1 MVARSTYTIRM
12 ASMLASA
19 LSIIALATPASA
31 QDNDGGIL
39 GDDFAVDSGAIVV
52 TADRIGANLFEA
64 VDVPADS
71 CLSAAP
77 EVGAEEPGFVID
89 GSSFRKASDLE
100 RVRRKT
106 RAGTIFV
113 KGGNYVGQRFRKA
126 KLYDMCFF
134 DADMSQTDWR
144 EFSGTGIGFIDIDLT
159 GANMTQTA
167 IPFVLFRDTKLAEVD
182 ARAADF
188 RNGQLDGGWTGS
200 VRNLDLTGANLTG
213 FRVRCG
219 DTEADGCPADR
230 DGMNLRGANLRRAS
244 FYDFFFPD
252 GDLSDATIDQ
262 TELSLDHLP
271 DLEGATLVGPVV
283 LRSDRRAVMLFPA
296 EAALLADV
304 DADAGEDGVDPCS
317 GPVAG
322 AVALLCEMPGSEIAA
337 LLRSVTALEQAAA
350 TRPGYAAGTATWS
363 ATRDACLDLAE
374 EQRNSCLVSA
384 YRTRQASLRSEA
396 GSPTWLTRPGYRLF
410 LSSEAAFP
418 TATGRPGLYGRVLP
432 ILLDSASA
440 AVIVRVDED
449 GNAEARGVA
458 AGGCAF
464 EAGDLM
470 SVPETGSLN
479 LSTVTGRGRR
489 ARRVAGDPLLTFSG
503 GDAVVD
509 SETLI
514 ELGSCA
520 SDSDVFPRLKAIAL
534 DDDLLA
540 DIYRRF

>member
-1 MVARSTYTIRM
+1 MIASFRKFVRRAAGFTIFVA
-12 ASMLASA
+12 AA
-19 LSIIALATPASA
+19 LSATPVAA
-31 QDNDGGIL
+31 QDGDGGIL
-39 GDDFAVDSGAIVV
+39 GDDFATDSGAIVI
-52 TADRIGANLFEA
+52 TADRIGANLFEP
-64 VDVPADS
+64 VEVPESS
-71 CLSAAP
+71 CLAAAP
-77 EVGAEEPGFVID
+77 EVGSQEPGFVID
-89 GSSFRKASDLE
+89 GGRFRKASDLE

-113 KGGNYVGQRFRKA
+113 SGGNYVGQKFRKA

-159 GANMTQTA
+159 GANMSQTA
-167 IPFVLFRDTKLAEVD
+167 MPFVLFRDTKLAEVD
-182 ARAADF
+182 ARTADF
-188 RNGQLDGGWTGS
+188 RNGQLDGGWEGS

-219 DTEADGCPADR
+219 DTEVDGCPADR
-230 DGMNLRGANLRRAS
+230 EGLNLRDANLRRAS
-244 FYDFFFPD
+244 FYDFFFPA
-252 GDLSDATIDQ
+252 GDLSGATIDQ

-271 DLEGATLVGPVV
+271 EIEGAKLVGPVV

-296 EAALLADV
+296 EAGLLADV
-304 DADAGEDGVDPCS
+304 DAGEGEDGVDPCS
-317 GPVAG
+317 GAVAG
-322 AVALLCEMPGSEIAA
+322 AVAVLCAMPGSEIAA
-337 LLRSVTALEQAAA
+337 LLRSVTALEQTAA
-350 TRPGYAAGTATWS
+350 TRPGYSTGMATWS

-374 EQRNSCLVSA
+374 EQRNACLVSA
-384 YRTRQASLRSEA
+384 YRTRQASLRGVA

-410 LSSEAAFP
+410 LSNEAAFP

-440 AVIVRVDED
+440 AVIVKVDEE

-464 EAGDLM
+464 EVGDLM

-489 ARRVAGDPLLTFSG
+489 ARRVPGDALLTFSG

-509 SETLI
+509 SATLI
-514 ELGSCA
+514 ELGSCP